1 MKFKAF
7 FLAFALA
14 ILAIPSA
21 FAGQRYYADGADL
34 GTFSETKCGYGVTCG
49 SSSGNQVAVSVR
61 NSYAAD
67 TASTDDYTIAPSP
80 ALTAYAAGIKVTFKA
95 VTANTGA
102 CTVNVNGLG
111 AKSLKRGVST
121 DPGDNYIKA
130 GSIVEAVY
138 DGTNFQMI
146 QPAAQ

>member
-1 MKFKAF
+1 MSIG
-7 FLAFALA
+7 
-14 ILAIPSA
+14 ILQN
-21 FAGQRYYADGADL
+21 GRLVGTVADL
-34 GTFSETKCGYGVTCG
+34 DV
-49 SSSGNQVAVSVR
+49 SGANFAQ
-61 NSYAAD
+61 D
-67 TASTDDYTIAPSP
+67 TASSDDYVISM
-80 ALTAYAAGIKVTFKA
+80 ALPVNAYTTGMRIYFKA

-111 AKSLKRGVST
+111 AKALKRGVAT

-130 GSIVEAVY
+130 GSIVAAIY